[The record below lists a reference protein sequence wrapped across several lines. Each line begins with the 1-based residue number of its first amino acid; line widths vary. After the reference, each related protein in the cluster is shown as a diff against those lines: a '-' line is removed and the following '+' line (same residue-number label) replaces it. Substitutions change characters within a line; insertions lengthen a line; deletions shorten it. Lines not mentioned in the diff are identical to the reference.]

1 MKPEKPMDMDVE
13 YKIEVRQQRIA
24 SLKFRITLFVLFFF
38 VAIFGVFIITSV
50 MQISTVTRFVCARIG
65 LPVVDQ
71 VSSLIDGDAFE
82 ALSLSLDPQ
91 DPYNEETRLKML
103 AIKQT
108 INCRYLYTMAPVS
121 TSVYRYII
129 DGSTTPDDEEDF
141 SPLGAE
147 EDVSAYDD
155 AFFVT
160 VRTKESQ
167 LGTIDLNETWGNLIS
182 TYAPILNSRGDL
194 VGIIG
199 CDLEADTIIAWIKTQ
214 IIWQVGV
221 VLAFTILAIAV
232 YLALI
237 TRVNRLLT

>member
-1 MKPEKPMDMDVE
+1 MKPEKFMDRE
-13 YKIEVRQQRIA
+13 NQIEAQQQRIA
-24 SLKFRITLFVLFFF
+24 SLKFRTTLFVLFFF
-38 VAIFGVFIITSV
+38 IAIFGVFIITSV

-65 LPVVDQ
+65 MPVVDQ
-71 VSSLIDGDAFE
+71 VSNLIDGDAFE
-82 ALSLSLDPQ
+82 ALSRSLDPL
-91 DPYNEETRLKML
+91 DPFYEETRLKML

-121 TSVYRYII
+121 ASVYRYII

-167 LGTIDLNETWGNLIS
+167 LGTIDLNETWGNIIS
-182 TYAPILNSRGDL
+182 TYAPILNSRGEL

-199 CDLEADTIIAWIKTQ
+199 CDLEADTIIPWIKTQ
-214 IIWQVGV
+214 ILWQIGV
-221 VLAFTILAIAV
+221 VLVFTVLAIVV
-232 YLALI
+232 YLSLI
-237 TRVNRLLT
+237 NQINRILT